1 MTEMI
6 LLTMEEVNDGEEYK
20 RQGDVKSFKIL
31 A

>member
-1 MTEMI
+1 MTEI
-6 LLTMEEVNDGEEYK
+6 FLLTTEEVKDGKEYK